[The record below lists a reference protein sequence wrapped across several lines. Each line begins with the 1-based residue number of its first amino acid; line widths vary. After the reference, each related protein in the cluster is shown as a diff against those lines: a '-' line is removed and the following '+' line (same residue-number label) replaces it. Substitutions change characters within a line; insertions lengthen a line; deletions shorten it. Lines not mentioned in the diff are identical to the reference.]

1 MNENTKII
9 LSDIII
15 WGALFGTL
23 VFLLSFVLFVVVDCI
38 GLILC
43 LVKSEVSEM
52 AQCHTATMDHT
63 ILLGVA
69 ALVGLHLVGYAGRRL
84 TRNCENPK

>member
-15 WGALFGTL
+15 WGALLGTL

-43 LVKSEVSEM
+43 VFKAELSGI
-52 AQCHTATMDHT
+52 AQCRTAAMDHT

-69 ALVGLHLVGYAGRRL
+69 ALVGLHLVGYVGQRL
-84 TRNCENPK
+84 TRKCENPK

>member
-15 WGALFGTL
+15 WGALIGTL
-23 VFLLSFVLFVVVDCI
+23 VFLLSFELFVVVDCI
-38 GLILC
+38 SLILC

-63 ILLGVA
+63 VLLGIS
-69 ALVGLHLVGYAGRRL
+69 ALIGLHLVRDAGQRL